1 MVNLQIVH
9 WYEVQS
15 NINCTFVFTVC
26 IPIWNGLVMDYSDR
40 GIDVVRGSNRRY
52 FSIHLSLVSSVMLD
66 QEVPLSDAQ
75 CIIVKFLIDEGV
87 KTV

>member
-1 MVNLQIVH
+1 
-9 WYEVQS
+9 
-15 NINCTFVFTVC
+15 
-26 IPIWNGLVMDYSDR
+26 MDYSDR

-87 KTV
+87 KTVWNFDSTACTVWGCDIVT